1 MFGEKLLELANYAVA
16 ALIFGQLVGAQR
28 ISLALMLTGGASYI
42 ALVVVADWRC
52 VMENPFIIL
61 WIITLFAAVVAFFNW
76 RSRRSDRQPPNR
88 QV

>member
-1 MFGEKLLELANYAVA
+1 
-16 ALIFGQLVGAQR
+16 
-28 ISLALMLTGGASYI
+28 
-42 ALVVVADWRC
+42 
-52 VMENPFIIL
+52 MENPFIIL